1 MGADGRGDAVGAV
14 KPRIA
19 RTGYTRFLTLKDFDG
34 RSRAALRVK
43 ELMAALESD
52 LGGTDYLTQAQKM
65 LVTRA
70 AMLAVQAEDYEARFM
85 LGEPHEVDLHLATV
99 NNLRRLLITL
109 GLERRARNVTPALA
123 DRASGGR

>member
-1 MGADGRGDAVGAV
+1 
-14 KPRIA
+14 
-19 RTGYTRFLTLKDFDG
+19 
-34 RSRAALRVK
+34 
-43 ELMAALESD
+43 
-52 LGGTDYLTQAQKM
+52 
-65 LVTRA
+65 
-70 AMLAVQAEDYEARFM
+70 VQAEDYEARFM